1 MKIATV
7 LQTSL
12 VIGFSCVVLSAA
24 AQAPVSDVSTSR
36 QRAQVSEGYDVGRG
50 ASNSSSESSSSE
62 SSSSQNSSSQNGGTE
77 NGAMFR
83 QFQQLQA
90 EVTTLRGQLE
100 EQSYELQ
107 KLKQQHQEDFSNLD
121 RRLSGGSASTNS
133 TSSESPAADNN
144 ANTAAST
151 PVSTRNTAGSG
162 AANNDGREEYE
173 AAYSLLKAKEYDGAS
188 AAFKAFVSKYPESD
202 YAGNSWFWL
211 GFVYQTQGDMD
222 AAGKSFSSLIERF
235 PNHSKVDDAKYNLGK
250 IYNQQGKTEQARA
263 LLKEVAAGSS
273 KSAPLA
279 KSYLESM

>member
-7 LQTSL
+7 LQASL
-12 VIGFSCVVLSAA
+12 AIGFSCVVLSAA

-50 ASNSSSESSSSE
+50 ASSSSSE
-62 SSSSQNSSSQNGGTE
+62 SNSSSQNSSSQNGGTE
-77 NGAMFR
+77 DGAMFR

-100 EQSYELQ
+100 EQGYELQ
-107 KLKQQHQEDFSNLD
+107 KLKQQHQEDFANLD
-121 RRLSGGSASTNS
+121 RRLSGGSASASTN
-133 TSSESPAADNN
+133 TPENPAADNN
-144 ANTAAST
+144 ANSAAST
-151 PVSTRNTAGSG
+151 PVPTRNTASSG

-173 AAYSLLKAKEYDGAS
+173 AAYSLLKAKDYDGAS